1 MVDLVN
7 GVWVWVVGCEDG
19 VRRCRGGSKL
29 RGESGDPRGS
39 ANEGF
44 PCSSGKPSRS
54 ETAPAAWA
62 EKSTCF

>member
-7 GVWVWVVGCEDG
+7 GVGVWVVGCEDG
-19 VRRCRGGSKL
+19 VRRCRAGSEL

-44 PCSSGKPSRS
+44 PCPSGKPSRS

-62 EKSTCF
+62 EISTCF